1 LSLNLFGVTVSD
13 AHLGQS
19 TVANTE
25 LLAVRDLAAIC
36 GYTENRAI
44 VPEDEAARL
53 HGAVVAAY
61 ASRSPVLPA
70 PVGIVFRGADSVR
83 RWLELHYGALTDAL
97 SFVENRV
104 AGRVYLW
111 SKDDEARAPGSDVTS
126 IAAESLRAL
135 RRTAVATVP
144 LRIEK
149 GTGLLQS
156 AAFLVQEDRW
166 DELVALVAGQSESAP
181 GIRFELT
188 GPWPP
193 YDFVQMQLG
202 A

>member
-1 LSLNLFGVTVSD
+1 LNLFGVTVSD

-61 ASRSPVLPA
+61 AARSPVLPA

-104 AGRVYLW
+104 AGRVHLW
-111 SKDDEARAPGSDVTS
+111 SKDDEARAPGSDLTS
-126 IAAESLRAL
+126 VAAQSLRAL

-156 AAFLVQEDRW
+156 AAFLIQEDRW
-166 DELVALVAGQSESAP
+166 SELVALVADQSASAP
-181 GIRFELT
+181 DIRFELT